1 MIQVGL
7 AAPRRALGLTGLVLG
22 AAVLRAL
29 LLPLGDLL
37 STLVFGGCLMAIAL
51 REGTAPTLP
60 SPRGGG
66 KFALLSPASGGGKW
80 ALLSPA
86 SGGGK
91 FALPGFA
98 SGGGKWS
105 VLSRASAAGE
115 MGRVRSIFVGLLVG
129 AVLLAPLA
137 AGSFSARG
145 LDGFWTWAALAAM
158 MATLEEIAIRGAL
171 FKAWSNEA
179 GPVAAIVA
187 GALVFAL
194 IHLPRYGWGAM
205 PLDAAVGLAL
215 GGLRALTGRV
225 LPCAVAH
232 TIADWGAWFWA

>member
-1 MIQVGL
+1 VIQVGL

-22 AAVLRAL
+22 AAALRAL
-29 LLPLGDLL
+29 LLPLGDLP

-51 REGTAPTLP
+51 WEGTAPTLP

-66 KFALLSPASGGGKW
+66 KFALLSPASGGGKY
-80 ALLSPA
+80 
-86 SGGGK
+86 
-91 FALPGFA
+91 ALPEPA

-115 MGRVRSIFVGLLVG
+115 MGRARSLFVGLLVG

-137 AGSFSARG
+137 AGPFSARG
-145 LDGFWTWAALAAM
+145 LNGFWAWAALAAM
-158 MATLEEIAIRGAL
+158 IATLEEIAIRGAL

-232 TIADWGAWFWA
+232 TIADWAAWFWA

>member
-1 MIQVGL
+1 VIQVGL

-29 LLPLGDLL
+29 LLPLGDLP
-37 STLVFGGCLMAIAL
+37 STLVFAGCLMAIAWFE
-51 REGTAPTLP
+51 RGAPTRYARLSTPGLADLP
-60 SPRGGG
+60 
-66 KFALLSPASGGGKW
+66 SPASGGGE
-80 ALLSPA
+80 A
-86 SGGGK
+86 SRRR
-91 FALPGFA
+91 
-98 SGGGKWS
+98 S
-105 VLSRASAAGE
+105 VL
-115 MGRVRSIFVGLLVG
+115 MGLLVG
-129 AVLLAPLA
+129 AVLLVPLA
-137 AGSFSARG
+137 AGPFSARG
-145 LDGFWTWAALAAM
+145 LDGFWTWAALAALI
-158 MATLEEIAIRGAL
+158 ATLEEIAIRGVL
-171 FKAWSNEA
+171 FKAWNDEA

-187 GALVFAL
+187 GAVVFAL